1 MNDPL
6 PATDVAD
13 RLFRA
18 IESGDIDA
26 VGTLYASDVEVWHN
40 TDQVAQGGDANLATL
55 GWVMHNLPGLRYTQ
69 IRRQATAEGFVQQH
83 VLVATSRAGRQVA
96 VPACIVATVRQGL
109 ISRIDEYLDSAGV
122 ALLRAGPAAPTH

>member
-18 IESGDIDA
+18 IDA

-40 TDQVAQGGDANLATL
+40 TDQVA
-55 GWVMHNLPGLRYTQ
+55 H
-69 IRRQATAEGFVQQH
+69 
-83 VLVATSRAGRQVA
+83 
-96 VPACIVATVRQGL
+96 
-109 ISRIDEYLDSAGV
+109 
-122 ALLRAGPAAPTH
+122 

>member
-18 IESGDIDA
+18 IEAGDIDA

-40 TDQVAQGGDANLATL
+40 TDQVAQGRDANLATL
-55 GWVMHNLPGLRYTQ
+55 GWVMHHLPGLRYTQ
-69 IRRQATAEGFVQQH
+69 TRRQATAEG
-83 VLVATSRAGRQVA
+83 LCSSTCSWPPA
-96 VPACIVATVRQGL
+96 V
-109 ISRIDEYLDSAGV
+109 
-122 ALLRAGPAAPTH
+122 LRARSRCRHASWPPCDKG